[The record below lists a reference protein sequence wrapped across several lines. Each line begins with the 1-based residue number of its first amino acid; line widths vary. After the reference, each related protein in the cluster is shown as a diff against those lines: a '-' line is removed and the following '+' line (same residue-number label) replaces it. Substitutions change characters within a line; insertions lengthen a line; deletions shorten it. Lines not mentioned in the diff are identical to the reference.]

1 MSDATNSVADG
12 VDIRSRFMKTMTT
25 IFAVAVAVLGSSAAY
40 AEGNGGAPTG
50 YETWQTANGNPTI
63 PATQWFAMTPEQR
76 VAKVQQMQQRQA
88 DALWPEP

>member
-1 MSDATNSVADG
+1 
-12 VDIRSRFMKTMTT
+12 MKTIT
-25 IFAVAVAVLGSSAAY
+25 IMVAAAVAVLGVSAAH

-76 VAKVQQMQQRQA
+76 AARVQQMQQRQ
-88 DALWPEP
+88 DEALWPGSTQTGATVAQDGKTPHG